1 MLPSIVLVT
10 WAYKSLVL
18 SFLSYNYWILFS
30 SSGSGEKWWRDLNDF
45 RCTSPFPGANS
56 LEGGVIYK
64 ITKDKSYISSC
75 TRWSFEEHYWN
86 VSWDMELWKF
96 FHCSGWRTW
105 CLFPAPGVN
114 KLNEVLTAIE
124 WSRIKLYW
132 STQIAILFK
141 TFTWPCYN
149 SKVVLYFYIE
159 KITT

>member
-1 MLPSIVLVT
+1 MPFLRALIDLMLPSIVLVT

-30 SSGSGEKWWRDLNDF
+30 CSGSGEKWWRDLNDF

-86 VSWDMELWKF
+86 VKLRYGALKIF
-96 FHCSGWRTW
+96 P
-105 CLFPAPGVN
+105 LFRLKNLVFVSCTRCKQAKWG
-114 KLNEVLTAIE
+114 
-124 WSRIKLYW
+124 SY
-132 STQIAILFK
+132 
-141 TFTWPCYN
+141 CYRM
-149 SKVVLYFYIE
+149 K
-159 KITT
+159 